1 VVDAHFLD
9 GGPGQRAVHDGG
21 VDAGFFE
28 DAAVLQHAA
37 DAAATGGAGP
47 GVGAEFEGG
56 VEGFKGGDNI
66 RLRTFYQRL
75 HSQAHG

>member
-1 VVDAHFLD
+1 MVDAHFLD
-9 GGPGQRAVHDGG
+9 GGPRKRAVDDGG
-21 VDAGFFE
+21 VDAGFLE

-47 GVGAEFEGG
+47 GVGAEFERG
-56 VEGFKGGDNI
+56 VEGFKGGDNFG
-66 RLRTFYQRL
+66 LRTFYQGL